1 MTTPAFSAD
10 MLRIVQSDAAR
21 KVMQH
26 LQYNPDHARNV
37 IEYLFNG
44 ATSPA
49 QPTAEVAATKSGKV
63 SKGADGETKPKRKY
77 TVTPAVQA
85 QRAFNAEHKDEVL
98 ATVKADGV
106 DPKKVAGTLSKRL
119 AELWKAS
126 SEKAAL
132 KSGGS
137 TPPSEPEVVEQS
149 ASDGGGSAS
158 SDETFMI
165 DLDDISGAVE
175 CTLKN
180 GNEVWHGGKHVGNK
194 TSDEEYEI
202 FEE

>member
-10 MLRIVQSDAAR
+10 MLRIVQADAAR

-26 LQYNPDHARNV
+26 LQYNPDHAREV

-44 ATSPA
+44 ATPPA
-49 QPTAEVAATKSGKV
+49 QPTAEVAALRTTKHGKAT
-63 SKGADGETKPKRKY
+63 KGADGETKPKRKY

-149 ASDGGGSAS
+149 ASD
-158 SDETFMI
+158 ETFML
-165 DLDDISGAVE
+165 DLDNGEGEVE

-194 TSDEEYEI
+194 TGDEDFEI